1 MIMNKTE
8 QAKLDMV
15 HKMLKG
21 QIDVEEVAMISGV
34 DIETVRSI
42 REDMNAQERKMLGG
56 LTVREVGYESAL
68 IDNEILQE
76 EGMEDK

>member
-1 MIMNKTE
+1 MNKTE

-42 REDMNAQERKMLGG
+42 REDMNAEERKMLGG

-68 IDNEILQE
+68 IDNEILPE
-76 EGMEDK
+76 EGMEEK

>member
-1 MIMNKTE
+1 MNKTE

-42 REDMNAQERKMLGG
+42 REDMNAEERKMLGG

-68 IDNEILQE
+68 IDNEILPE
-76 EGMEDK
+76 EGVEEK

>member
-1 MIMNKTE
+1 MNKTE
-8 QAKLDMV
+8 QAKLEMV

-34 DIETVRSI
+34 DIETVRNI
-42 REDMNAQERKMLGG
+42 RESMNEEERRMLGG

-68 IDNEILQE
+68 IDNEILHE
-76 EGMEDK
+76 EDGVEKK